1 MTDEEA
7 ATRLFMAI
15 SDNELWQKMQ
25 QSGACIGDLLFI
37 EALVKAI
44 KILGERKQP
53 DATTGLVPCGCG
65 GKPIKTSIGAGLFTQ
80 VECPKCGIKTK
91 LIVSGM
97 SEISW
102 NRAMGWEVE

>member
-1 MTDEEA
+1 MTKMEA
-7 ATRLFMAI
+7 WYTIPLLLNGVLKDVSNKERVERLVDTINMFKPV
-15 SDNELWQKMQ
+15 E
-25 QSGACIGDLLFI
+25 
-37 EALVKAI
+37 
-44 KILGERKQP
+44 P
-53 DATTGLVPCGCG
+53 DDDTGLVPCGCG

-97 SEISW
+97 SERSW